1 MKKEIKI
8 KVPTDYS
15 AINLRKYITIQ
26 NDLESY
32 SDDSQAQDAFL
43 LYNLCGITPEVA
55 RALDNETVEKIK
67 KDLYKLLNKTDYE
80 LQKFIT
86 IDNVEYGFEPNL
98 SQMAYGAYLDISK
111 IETLTLDKNW
121 PKILSILYRPVK
133 KKQGALYEI
142 ENYNSDKVLDSEKW
156 YDVNMDFHFG
166 CFFFFNRIYLDL
178 LNDIRK
184 SLMEEV
190 LTNPHQPQHIKQIL
204 RTSGEVINQLQSSQT
219 MTSLNSKK

>member
-1 MKKEIKI
+1 MKKEVKI
-8 KVPTDYS
+8 TVPTDYS

-86 IDNVEYGFEPNL
+86 IDDVEYGFEPNL

-133 KKQGALYEI
+133 KKQGVLYEI
-142 ENYNSDKVLDSEKW
+142 ENYNSDKVLDTEKW

-190 LTNPHQPQHIKQIL
+190 LTNPNQPQHIKSIL

-219 MTSLNSKK
+219 MTSLNSRK

>member
-1 MKKEIKI
+1 MKKEVKI
-8 KVPTDYS
+8 TVPVDYS

-142 ENYNSDKVLDSEKW
+142 ENYNSDKVIDSEKW

-166 CFFFFNRIYLDL
+166 AFFFFNRIYLDL

-190 LTNPHQPQHIKQIL
+190 LTNPNQPQHIKSIL

-219 MTSLNSKK
+219 MTSLNSRK

>member
-1 MKKEIKI
+1 MKKEVKI
-8 KVPTDYS
+8 TVPTDYS

-142 ENYNSDKVLDSEKW
+142 ENYNSDKVLDTEKW

-219 MTSLNSKK
+219 MTSVNSKK

>member
-1 MKKEIKI
+1 MKKEVKI
-8 KVPTDYS
+8 TVPTDYS

-133 KKQGALYEI
+133 KKQGALYEV
-142 ENYNSDKVLDSEKW
+142 ENYNSDKVLDTEKW

-219 MTSLNSKK
+219 MTSVNSKK